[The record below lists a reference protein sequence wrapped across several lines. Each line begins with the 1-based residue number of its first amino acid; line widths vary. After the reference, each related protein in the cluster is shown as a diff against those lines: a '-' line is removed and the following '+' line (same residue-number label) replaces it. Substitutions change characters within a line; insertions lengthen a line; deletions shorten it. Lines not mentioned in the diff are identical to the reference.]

1 MTELKNIMF
10 CATAF
15 APSLLGAK
23 ELPNIIYIVTDQQ
36 TASAMSCMGN
46 TDVHTPNMDRLA
58 QAGIL
63 FKNAYC
69 SDKRSFQG
77 IHVYGTYF
85 PRSRTLPKQ
94 RSYGRFFAYCQ
105 FRLVNATCRL

>member
-58 QAGIL
+58 Q
-63 FKNAYC
+63 
-69 SDKRSFQG
+69 RSFQG
-77 IHVYGTYF
+77 IHVYRTYF

>member
-63 FKNAYC
+63 FNFGKLLLVPYIK
-69 SDKRSFQG
+69 DF
-77 IHVYGTYF
+77 
-85 PRSRTLPKQ
+85 
-94 RSYGRFFAYCQ
+94 GRITQ
-105 FRLVNATCRL
+105 F

>member
-46 TDVHTPNMDRLA
+46 TDVHLS
-58 QAGIL
+58 L
-63 FKNAYC
+63 
-69 SDKRSFQG
+69 
-77 IHVYGTYF
+77 IHISEPTRPY
-85 PRSRTLPKQ
+85 
-94 RSYGRFFAYCQ
+94 
-105 FRLVNATCRL
+105 

>member
-1 MTELKNIMF
+1 MMELKNIIF

-58 QAGIL
+58 
-63 FKNAYC
+63 
-69 SDKRSFQG
+69 
-77 IHVYGTYF
+77 
-85 PRSRTLPKQ
+85 
-94 RSYGRFFAYCQ
+94 
-105 FRLVNATCRL
+105 

>member
-36 TASAMSCMGN
+36 IWGTERN
-46 TDVHTPNMDRLA
+46 
-58 QAGIL
+58 
-63 FKNAYC
+63 
-69 SDKRSFQG
+69 
-77 IHVYGTYF
+77 VY
-85 PRSRTLPKQ
+85 
-94 RSYGRFFAYCQ
+94 
-105 FRLVNATCRL
+105 